1 MHNLPGFLLNQ
12 IREGKCV
19 SFMNKGM
26 QNRKQRK
33 AMVAIVGLVLVSFVV
48 SIVAMGIWQDSSVTG
63 RIQ

>member
-48 SIVAMGIWQDSSVTG
+48 SIVAMGIW
-63 RIQ
+63 